1 MNVVLV
7 CVGNFQD
14 YILANLFQLLEL
26 KHKHVYVITDEAF
39 FEKFEAFRDR
49 PEVKL
54 VATSSL
60 QDEYKYEE
68 KSRMDREF
76 RGGFWMHA
84 CTRFFYIYALMRH
97 IGLEDVVHLENDV
110 PIYHNVNILAGCV
123 DRAKIYIPFDS
134 FGRTIPS
141 IVYIPTAATLKKVLD
156 GYRSDVTDMVN
167 FRIAFQENP
176 GLIEPFPICKPLPGF
191 TSEQLFVSQNYGRFS
206 NFIFDACAMG
216 QYLGG
221 VDPRN
226 FPGVNTVGFV
236 NETTVVQYNTFRG
249 FVWIEVDNIPRPFL
263 MVNEHEAL
271 PIFNLHIHSKELHK
285 FVSPKYQGTHSVAG
299 LPSA

>member
-14 YILANLFQLLEL
+14 YILANLFQLLAL
-26 KHKHVYVITDEAF
+26 KHASVYVVTEESF
-39 FEKFEAFRDR
+39 FPRFEAFRDR
-49 PEVKL
+49 PEVTL
-54 VATSSL
+54 VATASL
-60 QDEYKYEE
+60 KDEYGYEE
-68 KSRMDREF
+68 RSRMDREY

-84 CTRFFYIYALMRH
+84 STRFFYIYALMRQ
-97 IGLEDVVHLENDV
+97 IGVEDVVHLENDV
-110 PIYHNVNILAGCV
+110 PIYHNVEVLAGCV
-123 DRAKIYIPFDS
+123 DRSKIYIPFDS

-141 IVYIPTAATLKKVLD
+141 IVYIPTAASLKTVLD
-156 GYRSDVTDMVN
+156 GYRLDVTDMVN
-167 FRIAFQENP
+167 FRMAFADHP

-191 TSEQLFVSQNYGRFS
+191 SAEQLFVSRNYGRFS

-226 FPGVNTVGFV
+226 FPGVHTVGFI
-236 NETTVVQYNTFRG
+236 NETTVVHYNTFKG
-249 FVWIEVDNIPRPFL
+249 FVWITVDDVPRPFL
-263 MVNEHEAL
+263 LLNAHEAL

-285 FVSPKYQGTHSVAG
+285 FVSPKYEGTHSVAD
-299 LPSA
+299 LPSL